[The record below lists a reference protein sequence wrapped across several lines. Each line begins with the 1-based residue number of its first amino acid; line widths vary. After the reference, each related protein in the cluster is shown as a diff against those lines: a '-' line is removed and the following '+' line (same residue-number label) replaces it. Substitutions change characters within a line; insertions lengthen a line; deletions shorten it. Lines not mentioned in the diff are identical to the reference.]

1 MALGLTKQQMRMVMV
16 LISGALL
23 TVLNLTVLSPAL
35 PSIMNDMNVDA
46 TTVQWLTSGYGLV
59 EAIVIPLCAWLMGR
73 FRTRQ
78 LFIGGE
84 LIFAAGSLVAAL
96 APSFPILLL
105 GRLMQAVA
113 TGVVMTMTMTLNV
126 LIFPREKRGTA
137 MGIIGLIIG
146 FAPAIGPS
154 LGGIVSDTVGWRTL
168 FVIVMVLTL
177 LVIIFASRVL
187 TDFKGFER
195 TKFDV
200 PSVILSSLGL
210 LAFLYGVASLTSAQN
225 IVIPLVCIVLGILL
239 IVAFVK
245 RQGSLEI
252 PFLRVDILKTRNY
265 RIAVIGVVILE
276 GALIG
281 ANVVFPLYIQQV
293 LGQTATVSGL
303 IMLPGALLGALCGL
317 LAGRLFDRMG
327 IRPLALVGGGVVVVA
342 AVLLYLLGLDTSI
355 LFMVATTTL
364 FTLGIQMLMTPL
376 NTWGLNSLNNNVIQ
390 HANSVTN
397 TLNQVAGSFG
407 TAIIVSLSALSAFT
421 AADASALEQT
431 ATGYHY
437 SFIGAG
443 ALLIIACLIVVL
455 FARNKKNDAPV
466 AAKEK
471 AASSDQGTSYDLAS
485 VMNAQSLTLPS
496 SASVE
501 DAIHAFAAEGTS
513 GAPIV
518 DDQKHVVGF
527 LSTGDI
533 LKYLGNIESTLT
545 NFTTPV
551 SVYHLFDDESF
562 KDRVAGLLELKATDI
577 ATLKVIS
584 ISADTSLEKA
594 CTILANRKI
603 KKLPVVEDEKL
614 VGVISRKNVVNAIA
628 GALD

>member
-1 MALGLTKQQMRMVMV
+1 MALGLTKQQMRMVVV

-35 PSIMNDMNVDA
+35 PTIMTDLEVDA
-46 TTVQWLTSGYGLV
+46 PTVQWLTSGYGLV

-84 LIFAAGSLVAAL
+84 LIFAAGSLLAAL
-96 APSFPILLL
+96 APSFPVLLA
-105 GRLMQAVA
+105 GRLMQACA

-154 LGGIVSDTVGWRTL
+154 LGGIVADSVGWRAL
-168 FVIVMVLTL
+168 FIIIMVLTV
-177 LVIIFASRVL
+177 LVIFLASRVL

-195 TKFDV
+195 TKFDA
-200 PSVILSSLGL
+200 PSVVLSSAGL
-210 LAFLYGVASLTSAQN
+210 LAFLYGVATLTTAEN
-225 IVIPLVCIVLGILL
+225 ILIPLACIVVGIVLV
-239 IVAFVK
+239 IAFVR
-245 RQGSLEI
+245 RQGRLDT

-265 RIAVIGVVILE
+265 RIAVIGVLVLE

-317 LAGRLFDRMG
+317 LAGRLFDRFG
-327 IRPLALVGGGVVVVA
+327 IRPLALAGGAIVVA
-342 AVLLYLLGLDTSI
+342 AAVFLVLLGIDTSV
-355 LFMVATTTL
+355 LFVVATTTL
-364 FTLGIQMLMTPL
+364 FTLGIQVLMTPL
-376 NTWGLNSLNNNVIQ
+376 NTWGLNSLDNKVIQ

-407 TAIIVSLSALSAFT
+407 TALIVSLSALVAFVSP
-421 AADASALEQT
+421 DLEGVEQL

-437 SFIGAG
+437 SFIGA
-443 ALLIIACLIVVL
+443 AVLLVFACLVAVV
-455 FARNKKNDAPV
+455 FARNKKATAPSSPKEAAPSQEGEV
-466 AAKEK
+466 AYNLAHVMNTQSVSL
-471 AASSDQGTSYDLAS
+471 SSTAS
-485 VMNAQSLTLPS
+485 VK
-496 SASVE
+496 
-501 DAIHAFAAEGTS
+501 DAIDIFAQVDTS

-518 DDQKHVVGF
+518 DGHKRVVGF

-533 LKYLGNIESTLT
+533 LKYLGDVESSLANIGTVV
-545 NFTTPV
+545 N
-551 SVYHLFDDESF
+551 VYHLFDDESF
-562 KDRVAGLLELKATDI
+562 KDRVAGLLKLNAMDI
-577 ATLKVIS
+577 ATHKVIS
-584 ISADTSLEKA
+584 IDSDASLEKA

-603 KKLPVVEDEKL
+603 KKLPVVEDGKL
-614 VGVISRKNVVNAIA
+614 VGVISRKNVVQAIA
-628 GALD
+628 GVLD